1 MSAAPKTNWKG
12 GVPVPYFGPTWRLLA
27 GILIVHALSTAHAQG
42 APPAEFPGVAEAVAA
57 ARNSDFGEGG
67 PAMEY
72 LRDRV
77 LEVQLEPTGREELAN
92 TLAASLADPTSTLVW
107 KTFVCRQLNVIG
119 SEGQIDELTP
129 LLHYPATAHLAR
141 YALEVI
147 PGAEVNDLLW
157 EAIAKADGPTAA
169 GFATSLAARGGAATV
184 MRLGELLA
192 HPDQAVVTAALI
204 GLGRI
209 GGVEAERVLRKSFG
223 SLAEEVHTEYY
234 EALLACAEFYR
245 AGGNGP
251 DAIRLFD
258 ELMQAP
264 LPLSVRLA
272 GFEGTISVNGE
283 AASPLVAAALTSGDA
298 PWVRAALSHV
308 RTLGGPN
315 STLLFA
321 QQLGSVSQAV
331 QAPLLQALADRGDPG
346 ALPYLSGG
354 VNSQEVAVQ
363 YATLD
368 ALGAL
373 GNETSLPLLLAGLT
387 SNDGEAVERSR
398 RSLVRMPDAGTNGA
412 LVQSYERGDSA
423 LRAALAPVLAER
435 QALEAIPALL
445 LAAANQ
451 DGEARSNAF
460 KALGDLARSEHQ
472 IDVVALFYDAEAEEE
487 RMEASR
493 ALANLCRRVAPSE
506 ERSVAR
512 AAIYAGAPTSLT
524 RAGALQ
530 LFCDLGDNVLLPLV
544 ISACGDGDSV
554 VQDAAVTALSTWP
567 DATPIH
573 EVYALATTGRTE
585 LHRMQALEGYIR
597 LLRLPSER
605 PESERLEGFRQA
617 LTLANNNVD
626 ILRSILAGLADLKI
640 IEALDLAESFLEN
653 PEIHAEAAVA
663 AEKIRSRFYALT
675 ASANGEAAALAADG
689 NIDTA
694 WKTPGP
700 QEDGQWI
707 EVDMSRPAEIRGL
720 VLDSSRSSAAFPRAY
735 RVQVYAKGAVPG
747 APAAEGA
754 GNEGVT
760 EINFPAAATGQ
771 ILRVTLTGSAADT
784 PWAIHELRIVP
795 Q

>member
-1 MSAAPKTNWKG
+1 MSAAPTTKWRG
-12 GVPVPYFGPTWRLLA
+12 GFPASHFGTIWRLFA
-27 GILIVHALSTAHAQG
+27 GVLIVNVLCAVDAQET
-42 APPAEFPGVAEAVAA
+42 PPIEFPGVNEAIAA
-57 ARNSDFGEGG
+57 ARSSDYGEGG

-72 LRDRV
+72 LRARI
-77 LEVQLEPTGREELAN
+77 LEVQLDPAGREELAN

-107 KTFVCRQLNVIG
+107 KTFVCRQLYVIG
-119 SEGQIDELTP
+119 GEEQIDELAS
-129 LLHYPATAHLAR
+129 LLHDPATAHLAR

-147 PGAEVNDLLW
+147 PGAEVNDVLW
-157 EAIAKADGPTAA
+157 EAIANADGPMAA
-169 GFATSLAARGGAATV
+169 GLATSLAARGGAATV
-184 MRLGELLA
+184 IRLAELLA
-192 HPDQAVVTAALI
+192 HADREVVAAALI

-209 GGVEAERVLRKSFG
+209 GGVESERVLRKSFS

-272 GFEGTISVNGE
+272 GFEGAISVRGE
-283 AASPLVAAALTSGDA
+283 AASHLVAAALASGDA
-298 PWVRAALSHV
+298 PWVSAALSHV
-308 RTLGGPN
+308 RTLGGPQ

-321 QQLGSVSQAV
+321 QQLGSVSPEV
-331 QAPLLQALADRGDPG
+331 QVPLLQALADRGDPG
-346 ALPYLSGG
+346 ALPYVSGG
-354 VNSQEVAVQ
+354 VNSPEAAVQ

-387 SNDGEAVERSR
+387 STDGKAVERSR

-412 LVQSYERGDSA
+412 LVQRYERGDSA

-451 DGEARSNAF
+451 DGEARSSAF

-472 IDVVALFYDAEAEEE
+472 SDVVALFNDAEAEEE

-530 LFCDLGDNVLLPLV
+530 LFRELGDNVLLPLV
-544 ISACGDGDSV
+544 ISACGDSDSI
-554 VQDAAVTALSTWP
+554 VQDAAVSALSAWP

-573 EVYALATTGRTE
+573 EVYALATTGATE
-585 LHRMQALEGYIR
+585 IHRMQALEGYIR

-617 LTLANNNVD
+617 LTLANNNLD
-626 ILRSILAGLADLKI
+626 FIRSILAGLADLKST
-640 IEALDLAESFLEN
+640 EALDLAEGFLGDSTLD
-653 PEIHAEAAVA
+653 AEAAVA
-663 AEKIRSRFYALT
+663 AEKIRSTFYTLT
-675 ASANGEAAALAADG
+675 ASANGEAAALATDG
-689 NIDTA
+689 DISTA
-694 WKTPGP
+694 WQTPGP
-700 QEDGQWI
+700 QEVGQWVEI
-707 EVDMSRPAEIRGL
+707 DMSRPASIKGI
-720 VLDSSRSSAAFPRAY
+720 VLDASRRQGAFPRGY
-735 RVQVYAKGAVPG
+735 SVQVHAKGASGGTAVATG
-747 APAAEGA
+747 VGAEGVA
-754 GNEGVT
+754 
-760 EINFPAAATGQ
+760 EIVFPAAVTGQ
-771 ILRVTLTGSAADT
+771 IVRVTLSESAEE
-784 PWAIHELRIVP
+784 PWVISELRILVD
-795 Q
+795 